1 MDCVNEMI
9 KDKVVVI
16 TGESSGLGEKTAID
30 LAALGAKVVLGARR
44 LNKLD
49 DIIKTIKENG
59 GTAFAIETDVT
70 QASQVRNLVQTA
82 VNVYGKIDVLINNA
96 GIMPEALLEKLHIEE
111 WNQTI
116 EIGRAHV

>member
-16 TGESSGLGEKTAID
+16 TGASSGLGEKTAID

-82 VNVYGKIDVLINNA
+82 
-96 GIMPEALLEKLHIEE
+96 
-111 WNQTI
+111 